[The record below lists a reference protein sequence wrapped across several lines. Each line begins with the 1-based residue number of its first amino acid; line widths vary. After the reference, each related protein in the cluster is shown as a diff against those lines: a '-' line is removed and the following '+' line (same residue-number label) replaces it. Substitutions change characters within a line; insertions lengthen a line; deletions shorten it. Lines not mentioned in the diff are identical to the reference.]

1 MTSIEESIPH
11 RAPMLLVDEIVEQ
24 TENRIVCRKTF
35 RPEEFFTHGHFPG
48 YPLVPGVILCEAT
61 LQTGAILLSRF
72 TPKEGAV
79 PVATRLDNVRFKK
92 MVRPNDTVEIEVT
105 LNEVVSTAYFLSGKV
120 SLDGK
125 IAARLD
131 FACTVTAPQP

>member
-1 MTSIEESIPH
+1 M
-11 RAPMLLVDEIVEQ
+11 
-24 TENRIVCRKTF
+24 VC
-35 RPEEFFTHGHFPG
+35 
-48 YPLVPGVILCEAT
+48 
-61 LQTGAILLSRF
+61 
-72 TPKEGAV
+72 
-79 PVATRLDNVRFKK
+79 
-92 MVRPNDTVEIEVT
+92 PNDTVEIEVT